1 MCWNLAMGI
10 WLLAVGILLLT
21 VACSKESEQTVT
33 PTPAPSPS
41 PSPSPSPNPG
51 GGGGTQPADTTQTP
65 DPKDTPLWM
74 VAATRASDSGISDAA
89 DNYDFFSP
97 IQIFLVSGS
106 SETAITQKREGL
118 FVYEPEGSKK
128 GWSSTIG
135 LKDANNYI
143 YGFSPADAASCT
155 ISPLS
160 GTSYHTGAILSMKN
174 VRAASGS
181 DLCVVIG
188 VRYATN
194 KETANAIP
202 IRGTFSFGMGDEN
215 YISLLLDHVFARLDF
230 KVKVGE
236 YYSKQRAIKIKKL
249 ELQSANELKE
259 VRVSLLPGVT
269 EPTNNP
275 KVTYETAAVA
285 DGATKPTGVVYD
297 FTTDSKNPTGQE
309 VTTEGIIFPGYFA
322 PDAESKISKGLS
334 LICTYDV
341 YSINSNNIIGTR
353 VRENCVAVNS
363 LAGIDLSSVTRGKKT
378 TLTLTVEPTYL
389 YQLSDDELDNPG
401 IRLAIENDNGN

>member
-1 MCWNLAMGI
+1 MKRFMCWFI
-10 WLLAVGILLLT
+10 LLAALLLA
-21 VACSKESEQTVT
+21 ACSKESEQTVT

-41 PSPSPSPNPG
+41 PSPSPSPDPG

-65 DPKDTPLWM
+65 DPKDTPLWV
-74 VAATRASDSGISDAA
+74 VAATRASDFGVSDAA
-89 DNYDFFSP
+89 ANYDFFSP

-118 FVYEPEGSKK
+118 FVYEPEGTKK

-135 LKDANNYI
+135 LKDALNCI

-160 GTSYHTGAILSMKN
+160 GSSYHTGAVLTMKN
-174 VRAASGS
+174 VSAASGS

-188 VRYATN
+188 VRYSTN
-194 KETANAIP
+194 AETAQGIP

-215 YISLLLDHVFARLDF
+215 YINLLLDHVFARLDF
-230 KVKVGE
+230 KVKISE
-236 YYSKQRAIKIKKL
+236 NYSKQRAIKIKKL
-249 ELQSANELKE
+249 ELQSANELTKMT
-259 VRVSLLPGVT
+259 VSLSPSVT
-269 EPTNNP
+269 DPALNP
-275 KVTYETAAVA
+275 VVTYETAAVA
-285 DGATKPTGVVYD
+285 EGATKPTGVVYD
-297 FTTDSKNPTGQE
+297 FTTDTKNPTGQE

-341 YSINSNNIIGTR
+341 YSINSNNKIGTR

-378 TLTLTVEPTYL
+378 TLSLLVEPTYL

-401 IRLAIENDNGN
+401 IRLTIDN